1 MEARPYIRKA
11 VIVSNPNATE
21 PAWLKLFR
29 KHGVPEELLQVKT
42 VQIDPESRKL
52 SVSAKSNI
60 PIPEALRFQALRAF
74 ETEFP
79 GCLVELSID
88 APKAP
93 AAQKNAVRAAA
104 PKKAISK
111 ADILLGTA
119 FDAPPSAMETI
130 SELSGRVTIEG
141 ELISKRETETRNTSK
156 LILQFTLSDYTDT
169 LTFKLMLD
177 AKKGKKLSDA
187 LVVGKWYRVRGEC
200 IIDDFTHAFVIT
212 PKDIVR
218 VKRSGREDTAEE
230 KRVELH
236 LHTQLSAMDGML
248 DVKKAVEAAARFGH
262 DALAITDHGVVQAF
276 PAAYDAGQKHGVK
289 IIFGLEGYLLPG
301 QNEQEKPKTY
311 HIILLAKNATGL
323 MNLYKLVSASHIEH
337 FYRHPRIPRHLLE
350 KHSEG
355 LIIGTACES
364 GELYQALLNGASD
377 GELCDI
383 AKRYDF
389 VEIQP
394 RGNNAFLL
402 RSGKVQS
409 EEELLEIN
417 KRLLKIADETN
428 KPCVATG
435 DVHFLEPKD
444 AKFREVIMAS
454 LGYSDA
460 EMQAPLY
467 FKTTDEMLEEFS
479 YLGDR
484 AKEIV
489 VDNPRK
495 IAEMCQAL
503 RPFPKDTCLPKIP
516 GAEDALEHSSLEAAR
531 ERYGDNPHPA
541 VQARLDKELHAL
553 RTYGFSVLYYIAQQ
567 LVKQSLSDGYLV
579 GSRGSVG
586 SSFIATMAGI
596 TEVNPL
602 PAHYVCPKCKFT
614 DFDVDTQKSACGCDL
629 PDRDCPQCG
638 EKLLKDGFDIPF
650 ETFLGFKGDKVP
662 DIDLNFSGEYQPV
675 AHKFAEKLFG
685 EGYCFRA
692 GTISAIQEKTAFGY
706 IQKYLEKTGKTV
718 RQAELD
724 RLKLGCSGVK
734 KTTGQHPGG
743 MVVVPKD
750 MDIHQFTPIQHPAD
764 DKSGGVITTHF
775 DFDSLHD
782 VLVKLDILGHDDP
795 TMLRALQDMTGVDPK
810 SIPLDDPET
819 MSIFSRVD
827 ALGITEKELKC
838 PVGSM
843 GIPEFGTP
851 FVRKM
856 LQDTMPTTMEELVR
870 ISGLSHG
877 TDVWLGNAQ
886 DLIANKIARLPE
898 CICTRDDI
906 MNALI
911 RYGLDPLMSFK
922 IMENVR
928 KGKGLTP
935 DMESAMAEKNV
946 PKWFV
951 DSCKKIKY
959 MFPRAHAAAYVMMA
973 FRIAW
978 FKVHMPAAYYCAY
991 YSVRADAFDYFEST
1005 GSAEAIRKRIQEL
1018 EKKKDATSKEKSLV
1032 IVLEVVMEMK
1042 LRGIELLPL
1051 SLTHSQA
1058 DKFTMEEGGLRPSFS
1073 TVPGLG
1079 VEAAKKLAAAREH
1092 GEFLSIEDLVSRSK
1106 ISKTVVERLREA
1118 GCLDGLPESDQLSL
1132 FSL

>member
-1 MEARPYIRKA
+1 MQNSAQ
-11 VIVSNPNATE
+11 TE

-29 KHGVPEELLQVKT
+29 KHGLPEELLQVKS
-42 VQIDPESRKL
+42 VQIDPHSRKL
-52 SVSAKSNI
+52 CVSAKSSQ
-60 PIPEALRFQALRAF
+60 PVQEALRFQAKRAF
-74 ETEFP
+74 EAEFP
-79 GCLVELSID
+79 GALVELTID
-88 APKAP
+88 APIAP
-93 AAQKNAVRAAA
+93 APVAKKSASGARAKAA
-104 PKKAISK
+104 PKAVVSK
-111 ADILLGTA
+111 ADVLLGGA
-119 FDAPPSAMETI
+119 FNAEAVSMDSL
-130 SELSGRVTIEG
+130 SELSGRVCVAG
-141 ELISKRETETRNTSK
+141 EFVSKFETATRNTGK
-156 LILQFTLSDYTDT
+156 LVLSFILTDYIDSITV
-169 LTFKLMLD
+169 KLMTD
-177 AKKGKKLSDA
+177 AKAGKKLSDA
-187 LVVGKWYRVRGEC
+187 LKPGKWFRVRGEC
-200 IIDDFTHAFVIT
+200 GLDSYNMQTLVIT

-218 VKRSGREDTAEE
+218 VKRALREDTAEE

-248 DVKKAVEAAARFGH
+248 DVKKAVETAARFGH
-262 DALAITDHGVVQAF
+262 GALAITDHGVVQAF

-311 HIILLAKNATGL
+311 HIILLVKNAKGL
-323 MNLYKLVSASHIEH
+323 MNLYKLVSASHIQH
-337 FYRHPRIPRHLLE
+337 FYRRPRIPRHLLE

-355 LIIGTACES
+355 LIIGSACES
-364 GELYQALLNGASD
+364 GELYKALIGGASD
-377 GELCDI
+377 EELREI
-383 AKRYDF
+383 AARYDF
-389 VEIQP
+389 IEIQP
-394 RGNNAFLL
+394 RGNNAFLV
-402 RSGKVQS
+402 RSGEVKS
-409 EEELLEIN
+409 EQELLEYN
-417 KRLLKIADETN
+417 SRLLKIADETG

-435 DVHFLEPKD
+435 DVHFQEPKD
-444 AKFREVIMAS
+444 REVIMAG
-454 LGYSDA
+454 LGFTDA

-467 FKTTDEMLEEFS
+467 YKTTDEMLEEFA

-484 AKEIV
+484 AKEV
-489 VDNPRK
+489 VIDNPRM
-495 IAEMCQAL
+495 IADMCESL
-503 RPFPKDTCLPKIP
+503 RPFPKDTCLPKIT
-516 GAEDALEHSSLEAAR
+516 GAEEALEQTALEAAR
-531 ERYGDNPHPA
+531 ERYGDTPHPI
-541 VQARLDKELHAL
+541 VQARLDKELYAL
-553 RTYGFSVLYYIAQQ
+553 KTYGFSVLYYIAQQ

-602 PAHYVCPKCKFT
+602 PAHYVCPMCKFT
-614 DFDVDTQKSACGCDL
+614 DFDVDTSKSACGCDL
-629 PDRDCPQCG
+629 PDRDCPNCG

-662 DIDLNFSGEYQPV
+662 DIDLNFSGEYQPK

-685 EGYCFRA
+685 EGYVFRA
-692 GTISAIQEKTAFGY
+692 GTISAIQEKTAGGY
-706 IQKYLEKTGKTV
+706 VKKYIEKTGKTI
-718 RQAELD
+718 RKAEFD
-724 RLKLGCSGVK
+724 RLALGCSGVK
-734 KTTGQHPGG
+734 RTTGQHPGG

-750 MDIHQFTPIQHPAD
+750 MDIHEFTPIQHPAD

-795 TMLRALQDMTGVDPK
+795 TMLRALEDMTGVDPK
-810 SIPLDDPET
+810 TIPLDDPET
-819 MSIFSRVD
+819 MSIFSRVN

-856 LQDTMPTTMEELVR
+856 LQDTLPTTMEELVR

-886 DLIANKIARLPE
+886 ELIQSKTARLPE

-911 RYGLDPLMSFK
+911 RYGLDPLMAFK
-922 IMENVR
+922 TMENVR

-935 DMESAMAEKNV
+935 DMEAAMAEKSV

-951 DSCKKIKY
+951 ESCKKIKY

-991 YSVRADAFDYFEST
+991 YSVRADAFDYFEAL
-1005 GSAEAIRKRIQEL
+1005 GDAKAIRARIAEL
-1018 EKKKDATSKEKSLV
+1018 EKKKDATAKEKSLV
-1032 IVLEVVMEMK
+1032 TVLEVVMEMK

-1051 SLTHSQA
+1051 SLDRSQA
-1058 DKFTMEEGGLRPSFS
+1058 DRFVMEEGGLRPSFS
-1073 TVPGLG
+1073 TIPGLG
-1079 VEAAKKLAAAREH
+1079 QEAAKKLAAARES
-1092 GEFLSIEDLVSRSK
+1092 GEFISVEDIVSRTK

-1118 GCLDGLPESDQLSL
+1118 GCLKGLPESDQLSL

>member
-1 MEARPYIRKA
+1 M
-11 VIVSNPNATE
+11 SNSTQTE

-29 KHGVPEELLQVKT
+29 KHGLPEELLQVQS
-42 VQIDPESRKL
+42 VQIDPASRKL
-52 SVSAKSNI
+52 SVSLKSDK
-60 PIPEALRFQALRAF
+60 PVLEALRLQARRAF
-74 ETEFP
+74 DSEFP
-79 GCLVELSID
+79 GCLVELIIRAPETPAPVGAKRPAAQSARSPKA
-88 APKAP
+88 APKAIP
-93 AAQKNAVRAAA
+93 
-104 PKKAISK
+104 K

-119 FDAPPSAMETI
+119 FDAAPSPMDTLT
-130 SELSGRVTIEG
+130 ELSGRVTIEG
-141 ELISKRETETRNTSK
+141 ELISKRETETRNSGK
-156 LILQFTLSDYTDT
+156 LVLTFTLSDYSDT
-169 LTFKLMLD
+169 LPVKLMLD
-177 AKKGKKLSDA
+177 AKAGKKLSGA
-187 LVVGKWYRVRGEC
+187 LEPGKWFKVRGEC
-200 IIDDFTHAFVIT
+200 VLDDYTQALVIK
-212 PKDIVR
+212 PKDIIR
-218 VKRSGREDTAEE
+218 VKRAQREDMADE

-236 LHTQLSAMDGML
+236 LHTQLSAKDGL
-248 DVKKAVEAAARFGH
+248 VDVKKAVATAARFGH
-262 DALAITDHGVVQAF
+262 GALAITDHGVVQAF

-311 HIILLAKNATGL
+311 HIILLVKNSTGL
-323 MNLYKLVSASHIEH
+323 MNLYKLVSASHIDH
-337 FYRHPRIPRHLLE
+337 FYRHPRIPRYLLE

-364 GELYQALLNGASD
+364 GELYQALMDGATDEELLN
-377 GELCDI
+377 I
-383 AKRYDF
+383 AGHYDF

-394 RGNNAFLL
+394 RGNNAFLV

-409 EEELLEIN
+409 EEWLLKIN
-417 KRLLKIADETN
+417 ERLLKIADLAQ

-444 AKFREVIMAS
+444 AKFRAVIMTTM
-454 LGYSDA
+454 GYTDA

-467 FKTTDEMLEEFS
+467 FKTTDEMLEEFA
-479 YLGDR
+479 YLGGR
-484 AKEIV
+484 AKEV
-489 VDNPRK
+489 VIDNPRR
-495 IAEMCQAL
+495 IADMCESL
-503 RPFPKDTCLPKIP
+503 RPFPKDTCLPKIE
-516 GAEDALEHSSLEAAR
+516 GAEDALERSALEAAHA
-531 ERYGDNPHPA
+531 RYGGAPHPI

-553 RTYGFSVLYYIAQQ
+553 NTYGFSVLYYIAQQ
-567 LVKQSLSDGYLV
+567 LVQQSLSDGYLV

-614 DFDVDTQKSACGCDL
+614 DFDVNTEKSACGIDL
-629 PDRDCPQCG
+629 PDRDCPECG
-638 EKLLKDGFDIPF
+638 ERLQKDGFDIPF

-685 EGYCFRA
+685 EGHVFRA

-706 IQKYLEKTGKTV
+706 VKKYFEKTGKSA
-718 RQAELD
+718 RQAEMD
-724 RLKLGCSGVK
+724 RLKFGCSGVK
-734 KTTGQHPGG
+734 QTTGQHPGG
-743 MVVVPKD
+743 MVVVPKE
-750 MDIHQFTPIQHPAD
+750 MDIHQFTPIQYPAD
-764 DKSGGVITTHF
+764 DKSGGVVTTHF

-810 SIPLDDPET
+810 TIPLDDPET

-827 ALGITEKELKC
+827 ALGITEKQLKC

-851 FVRKM
+851 FVRRM
-856 LQDTMPTTMEELVR
+856 LQDTLPTTMEELVR

-886 DLIANKIARLPE
+886 ELIASKTAKLPE

-911 RYGLDPLMSFK
+911 RYELDPLMAFK

-935 DMESAMAEKNV
+935 DMESAMAEKDV

-991 YSVRADAFDYFEST
+991 YSVRADAFDYFEAI
-1005 GSAEAIRKRIQEL
+1005 GDAETIRRRIAEL
-1018 EKKKDATSKEKSLV
+1018 DKKGKEATSKEKSL
-1032 IVLEVVMEMK
+1032 ITILEVVMEMK
-1042 LRGIELLPL
+1042 LRGIGLLPL
-1051 SLTHSQA
+1051 SLEHSQA
-1058 DKFTMEEGGLRPSFS
+1058 DKFTIEGDALRPSFS

-1079 VEAAKKLAAAREH
+1079 VEAAKKLAAAREK
-1092 GEFLSIEDLVSRSK
+1092 GEFISIEDLTSRAR
-1106 ISKTVVERLREA
+1106 ITKTVVERLREA
-1118 GCLDGLPESDQLSL
+1118 GCLEGLPESDQLSL